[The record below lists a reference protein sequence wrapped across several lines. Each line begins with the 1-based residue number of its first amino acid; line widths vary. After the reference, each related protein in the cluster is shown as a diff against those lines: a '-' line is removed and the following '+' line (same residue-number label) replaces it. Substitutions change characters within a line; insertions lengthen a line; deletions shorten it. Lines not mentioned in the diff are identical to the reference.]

1 MGVKGTTLRGLI
13 LPEAS
18 PAGKVWF
25 WALRELPCRDY
36 TSVTMVLWVE
46 TLFLTLVYNSR
57 NHSDFIHL
65 ILMRDSILLV
75 IEGKHADHPAFV
87 PALRKKGFVVEL
99 VSNGSEALARLAG
112 GFSPDVVVVNAASLR
127 TSGKRICQSLRD
139 KAPKL
144 PILLILD
151 PDREI
156 EKVEADIILSLPFT
170 AQKLVNRIRHLLPG
184 DGSDDIHAG
193 PVCLDVEKRV
203 VHCLEKQTRL
213 TPRLMRLL
221 KTLIDH
227 QGEVIERKVLFSQV
241 WETDY
246 TDDTR
251 TLDVH
256 ISWLRRAIE
265 VTPEDPKFLK
275 TIRGVGY
282 RLDV

>member
-1 MGVKGTTLRGLI
+1 
-13 LPEAS
+13 
-18 PAGKVWF
+18 
-25 WALRELPCRDY
+25 
-36 TSVTMVLWVE
+36 
-46 TLFLTLVYNSR
+46 
-57 NHSDFIHL
+57 
-65 ILMRDSILLV
+65 MRDSSLLV

-99 VSNGSEALARLAG
+99 VPNGSQALSRLAG
-112 GFSPDVVVVNAASLR
+112 GLTPDVVVVNAATLR
-127 TSGKRICQSLRD
+127 TSGKRICQSLRE

-144 PILLILD
+144 PILLIIDADL
-151 PDREI
+151 EI
-156 EKVEADIILSLPFT
+156 EKVDANIILSLPFT

-184 DGSDDIHAG
+184 DGSDNIQAG
-193 PVCLDVEKRV
+193 PVRLDVEKRIV
-203 VHCLEKQTRL
+203 CCMEKQTRL
-213 TPRLMRLL
+213 TPRLTRLL
-221 KTLIDH
+221 KILIEH
-227 QGEVIERKVLFSQV
+227 QGDVIERKVLFSQV

-265 VTPEDPKFLK
+265 VDPEDPKILR